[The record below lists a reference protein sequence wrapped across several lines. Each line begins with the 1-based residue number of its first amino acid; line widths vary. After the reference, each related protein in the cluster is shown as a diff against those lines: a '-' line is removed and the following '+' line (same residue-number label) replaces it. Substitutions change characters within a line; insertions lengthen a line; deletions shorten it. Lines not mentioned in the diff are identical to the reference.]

1 MTTAVYLR
9 ISQDTGLTRAGV
21 KRQREDCEALCKR
34 NKWAPIVVYE
44 DNDTSAY
51 SGRKRPAYQRMLQ
64 DVADGAV
71 TRIVAWHPDR
81 LHRSTRELE
90 DFIDTINTTGCEVA
104 TVQAGQYDLTTASGR
119 MTARVL
125 GAVAR
130 SDSEHK
136 SERIRR
142 KMLELAQAGAWVGGG
157 IRPYGYRKTLTVDG
171 KTTLEIDPDEAAEIR
186 TMMKRYLAGQS
197 AHALAADLRARNIP
211 TVNGGQWR
219 TNTVIGILTGG
230 VISAQRDHRGETV
243 AKGAWPRIVTE
254 ADTRNARLIAA
265 TNQQPGARHTYLLT
279 GVVQCAACGA
289 GMHHGTHN
297 RGAPILACPRQPNGC
312 GAVTIRRLPLEQLI
326 IEAVFVATDTATIPT
341 INTQPAAT
349 SIVDECETQLDEL
362 AHAYAERIITMKEWV
377 TARTKIQARLDDAT
391 HTLADHITTTT
402 AITPYTKAGALRR
415 RWPALPLAEQQAV
428 LHALITYITVSPGVR
443 GRNRFDP
450 DRVTIN
456 WRN

>member
-21 KRQREDCEALCKR
+21 KRQREDCETLCKR
-34 NKWAPIVVYE
+34 NKWVPVVVYE
-44 DNDTSAY
+44 DNDISAY

-64 DVADGAV
+64 DVADGVV

-81 LHRSTRELE
+81 LHRSPRELE
-90 DFIDTINTTGCEVA
+90 AFIDLINETGCEVA
-104 TVQAGQYDLTTASGR
+104 TVQTGLYDLTTTSGR
-119 MTARVL
+119 MNARVH
-125 GAVAR
+125 GAIAR
-130 SDSEHK
+130 GESEHK
-136 SERIRR
+136 SDRIKR

-157 IRPYGYRKTLTVDG
+157 IRPYGYRKTIGVDG
-171 KTTLEIDPDEAAEIR
+171 KTTLEIDPVEATEIR
-186 TMMKRYLAGQS
+186 SMMRRYLAGQS

-230 VISAQRDHRGETV
+230 VISAQRDHRGETI
-243 AKGAWPRIVTE
+243 AKGAWPRIVTP

-265 TNQQPGARHTYLLT
+265 NNQQPGTRHTYLLT
-279 GVVQCAACGA
+279 GLVQCAACGA

-297 RGAPILACPRQPNGC
+297 LGAPILACPRQPNGC
-312 GAVTIRRLPLEQLI
+312 GGVTIRRLPLEQLV

-349 SIVDECETQLDEL
+349 SVVDECETQLDEL

-377 TARTKIQARLDDAT
+377 TARRTIQQRLDNAT
-391 HTLADHITTTT
+391 HTLADHITGTA
-402 AITPYTKAGALRR
+402 AITPFTKPGALRK

-428 LHALITYITVSPGVR
+428 LHALINHITIAPGVR

-450 DRVTIN
+450 DRVTID